1 MSAQHEFIPQV
12 VPTRQRVPDPC
23 PQHPRVSM
31 ERLVECGE
39 LHYRCPVCATASR
52 MPAVAAPPIVRD
64 KEPGR
69 LFAAW
74 RSAHPGGARIPEE
87 PHQASA
93 VLPALSEAHIQA
105 ALSPD
110 FKPVRLPRLTDAQR
124 VEAWESFETLRE
136 PLPEDAWLNSPLPEN
151 MFTVGPS
158 GQLRE
163 VQPSQPSMEL
173 ILSELAGDDDD
184 HTETNIRAIRR
195 RIEKRLS
202 GSLDRESEQA

>member
-1 MSAQHEFIPQV
+1 VWRIALSL
-12 VPTRQRVPDPC
+12 
-23 PQHPRVSM
+23 S
-31 ERLVECGE
+31 G
-39 LHYRCPVCATASR
+39 
-52 MPAVAAPPIVRD
+52 VRD
-64 KEPGR
+64 RKPGR

-93 VLPALSEAHIQA
+93 VLPALSEAQIQV

-110 FKPVRLPRLTDAQR
+110 FKPVKLPRLTDAQR
-124 VEAWESFETLRE
+124 VEAWESFETQRI
-136 PLPEDAWLNSPLPEN
+136 PPEDAWLNGPLPED
-151 MFTVGPS
+151 GPS

-163 VQPSQPSMEL
+163 VQPDQPSMEL

-202 GSLDRESEQA
+202 GSLDLESEQA